1 MQITPEVIT
10 VLRNA
15 SIIGNELTI
24 HQSLERD
31 LYLKVNKV
39 LTTHGA
45 KWDRKRGAHVLSDSL
60 RGELILAIET
70 GSTERKKTI
79 QQEIGF
85 FQTPEHLADLLCT
98 SVPSIFGMRVLEPS
112 AGLGRIADAA
122 IKAGAGMVTCVENYP
137 ANAQALRD
145 KFDHLDSDEVAIH
158 EADFLE
164 LTPESLGLF
173 DVALMNP
180 SFAKHQDIA
189 HVLHA
194 MKFLRPGGFLA
205 AIMGA
210 GVISNSDRKSQS
222 FRAMVQ
228 DHGGDWE
235 LLPNDAF
242 KESGTSVKTV
252 MLTLHC

>member
-1 MQITPEVIT
+1 MQIAPEVIT

-15 SIIGNELTI
+15 CITGNELTI
-24 HQSLERD
+24 HQSLDRD

-39 LTTHGA
+39 LTIHGA
-45 KWDRKRGAHVLSDSL
+45 KWDRKRGTHVLSDAL
-60 RGELILAIET
+60 RSELVLAIET

-85 FQTPEHLADLLCT
+85 FQTPERLADLLCT
-98 SVPSIFGMRVLEPS
+98 SAPSIFGLHVLEPS

-145 KFDHLDSDEVAIH
+145 KFDHLDDEVAIH
-158 EADFLE
+158 EADFLS
-164 LTPESLGLF
+164 LSPEVLGLF

-180 SFAKHQDIA
+180 PFAKHQDIA
-189 HVLHA
+189 HVEHA

-210 GVISNSDRKSQS
+210 GVISNSDRKSQN

-228 DHGGDWE
+228 DHGGE
-235 LLPNDAF
+235 LEMLPNDAF

-252 MLTLHC
+252 MLTLYC